1 MSSSVFLGIF
11 TPMIDPKRGVILSM
25 YRKGKSVVRL
35 YPLALSPLDTIGHLL
50 GDANRDLQDSA
61 NSDRHPGLQGLQDSA
76 AVLRGGR
83 VQPVTHMLSQGFQG
97 CNGGLALLQG
107 GHSFPLPLQFLG
119 QVSPLDP

>member
-11 TPMIDPKRGVILSM
+11 TPMIEPKRGVILSM

-35 YPLALSPLDTIGHLL
+35 YPLALGPLDTIGHLL

-61 NSDRHPGLQGLQDSA
+61 NSDRHPGLQDLQDSA

-83 VQPVTHMLSQGFQG
+83 VQPVAHMLSQGFQG
-97 CNGGLALLQG
+97 CNCDLSLLQG
-107 GHSFPLPLQFLG
+107 GHGFPLPLHFLG